1 MTSVAKILIGLGMS
15 LTIVGG
21 VLWLLV
27 RLGVPLGRL
36 PGDVRFQ
43 ISGVTLA
50 IPLATSIVLSLVL
63 TVIVNLL
70 LRMRR

>member
-43 ISGVTLA
+43 ISGVTLV
-50 IPLATSIVLSLVL
+50 IPLTTSIILSLVL
-63 TVIVNLL
+63 TVTVNLL